1 MTTTEH
7 REQITIKLASQQH
20 EADATAVASTMSAV
34 VALVSEAHQQLKQN
48 ETLLVKARPFAEGS
62 LEIPLDLI
70 IMAAGTL
77 LATSPLIE
85 NILDVLKKYFEI
97 KNLLRGESFTRKGD
111 NTIIFKNNEINVG
124 TITLNL
130 LGPASRANQ
139 EMAKALK
146 DIEKDETIKA
156 IELVHG
162 PESRPL
168 AKVARSQFHY
178 YSLALPESLRRDR
191 DVRSRET
198 LRIASIVFEGTAMWR
213 FARMGSIVAARI
225 TDKDFVHRVQSR
237 VVRFAAGDTLDVD
250 LVIHQEFDFGVNE
263 YVNRSYAIE
272 RVWKHEKQKSIRQ
285 QQMFPDEMN

>member
-1 MTTTEH
+1 MKTTEQ
-7 REQITIKLASQQH
+7 REQLTVTLASQQH
-20 EADATAVASTMSAV
+20 EADAAAVASTMSAV
-34 VALVSEAHQQLKQN
+34 VALVSEAHQQLKKN

-111 NTIIFKNNEINVG
+111 NTIIVRGNEINVG

-156 IELVHG
+156 IELTHG
-162 PESRPL
+162 RDSKTL
-168 AKVARSQFHY
+168 AKVTRPQFQY
-178 YSLALPESLRRDR
+178 YSLALPETIKRER

-198 LRIASIVFEGTAMWR
+198 LRIASIVFEGTARWK
-213 FARMGSIVAARI
+213 FARIGGIVAAQI
-225 TDKDFVHRVQSR
+225 TDQDFIQRVQSR
-237 VVRFAAGDTLDVD
+237 VERFAAGDTLDVD
-250 LVIHQEFDFGVNE
+250 LVIHQEFNFNVND
-263 YVNRSYAIE
+263 YLTRSYTIE
-272 RVWKHEKQKSIRQ
+272 RVLKHEKQKHKRQ
-285 QQMFPDEMN
+285 QEMFPDGND